1 MISGSP
7 PTPSRSTTR
16 SAGPQRRKPR
26 EHRPD
31 RPAAPPRPPQFR
43 GGARRSHR
51 ARHQEPLGGPADARA
66 RRPYR
71 ALEDRAR
78 RSLERRLGRS
88 RIGRV
93 KPMADFDW
101 TWPERIGRESVEAA
115 LRLDFLD
122 KAQNIVLVANQG
134 LGKTMI
140 DSVRLRSTWRF
151 RRERPAW
158 LNRPLLY
165 PLEPRHPPG
174 DSSRADAPCP
184 DHRTGAIS
192 LGVISG

>member
-1 MISGSP
+1 
-7 PTPSRSTTR
+7 
-16 SAGPQRRKPR
+16 
-26 EHRPD
+26 
-31 RPAAPPRPPQFR
+31 
-43 GGARRSHR
+43 
-51 ARHQEPLGGPADARA
+51 
-66 RRPYR
+66 
-71 ALEDRAR
+71 
-78 RSLERRLGRS
+78 
-88 RIGRV
+88 
-93 KPMADFDW
+93 MADFDW
-101 TWPERIGRESVEAA
+101 TRPERIGREAVEAA

-174 DSSRADAPCP
+174 IPQGTPGELMS
-184 DHRTGAIS
+184 HVRTTGLAKYP
-192 LGVISG
+192 